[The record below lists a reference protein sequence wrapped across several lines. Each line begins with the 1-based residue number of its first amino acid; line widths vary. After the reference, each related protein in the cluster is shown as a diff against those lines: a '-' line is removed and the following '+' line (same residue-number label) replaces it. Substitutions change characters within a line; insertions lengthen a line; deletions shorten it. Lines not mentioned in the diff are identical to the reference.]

1 MSVLIRLERVSD
13 HDDIR
18 SVSRAAFGGNAESR
32 LVDELRD
39 GGFVCVSLVAEL
51 DDKVVGYILFSR
63 ISIETAAGKINA
75 IALAPMA
82 VLPEYQRQRIGSKLL
97 SVGLIACR
105 ADGHEIVV
113 VLGHPEFYSRF
124 GFSSNLASGLKSPFG
139 GGEAWMALELVPGA
153 LKDVAGSVEY
163 SATFGVFT

>member
-39 GGFVCVSLVAEL
+39 GGFVCVSLVAEV

-63 ISIETAAGKINA
+63 VVINTASGKVDA
-75 IALAPMA
+75 LALAPMA
-82 VLPEYQRQRIGSKLL
+82 VLPEHQRQRIGGKLL
-97 SVGLIACR
+97 SVGLVACR
-105 ADGHEIVV
+105 AAGHEIVM

-124 GFSSNLASGLKSPFG
+124 GFSSNQASSLESPFG
-139 GGEAWMALELVPGA
+139 AGEAWMALELVPGA

-163 SATFGVFT
+163 SAPFGVFT

>member
-1 MSVLIRLERVSD
+1 MSVLIRLERLSD
-13 HDDIR
+13 QNDICN
-18 SVSRAAFGGNAESR
+18 VSRAAFGGDAEAK
-32 LVDELRD
+32 LVDELRE

-51 DDKVVGYILFSR
+51 DGKVVGYILFSR
-63 ISIETAAGKINA
+63 IAINTVSGKADA

-97 SVGLIACR
+97 SVGLVACR

-124 GFSSNLASGLKSPFG
+124 GFSSNLASVLESPFG

-163 SATFGVFT
+163 SAPFGVFT

>member
-13 HDDIR
+13 HDDICN
-18 SVSRAAFGGNAESR
+18 VSRAAFGGSAEAG
-32 LVDELRD
+32 LVDELRV

-51 DDKVVGYILFSR
+51 DDKVVGYVLFSR
-63 ISIETAAGKINA
+63 VTINTDSGKVDA

-97 SVGLIACR
+97 SVGLVACR
-105 ADGHEIVV
+105 AQEHKIVV

-124 GFSSNLASGLKSPFG
+124 GFSSDLASGLESPFG
-139 GGEAWMALELVPGA
+139 GGDAWMALELVPGA
-153 LKDVAGSVEY
+153 LKNVTGVMEY
-163 SATFGVFT
+163 SAPFGVFT